1 MFLKLTHK
9 WINIV
14 NHLAFSTLSSII
26 CLNIQWFC
34 RALPARQQ
42 NSTLLL
48 QDIQSSSS
56 LVEDAIT
63 FHFIFIVIPH
73 SAKVYLLSSPFF
85 IIFNY
90 YYTIISVIYCYC
102 CLELLLV
109 DQHQQYPCRH
119 WWYIHCAAFFIWFPV
134 CRNLFNVFPST
145 ITDNDSIL
153 LIQHPAINRIKKE
166 SLVPVKRITHFHIFF
181 PPFRGM

>member
-14 NHLAFSTLSSII
+14 NHLAFSTISSII

-73 SAKVYLLSSPFF
+73 SAKVYLLSSPFLSFLIIIIPLYRLF
-85 IIFNY
+85 I
-90 YYTIISVIYCYC
+90 VIVVWNCYW
-102 CLELLLV
+102 LTNTSNILADIDDTSIALRSLFGSQFAETYLMFFRQQSQIMIAFYSSSIQLSTEL
-109 DQHQQYPCRH
+109 RKNH
-119 WWYIHCAAFFIWFPV
+119 WF
-134 CRNLFNVFPST
+134 L
-145 ITDNDSIL
+145 
-153 LIQHPAINRIKKE
+153 
-166 SLVPVKRITHFHIFF
+166 
-181 PPFRGM
+181 